1 MNILRS
7 ASLGNL
13 LGALPGA
20 GADIAAWV
28 CYSLSRR
35 FSKTPEK
42 FGTGHPGGIA
52 DAGSANNAAVA
63 GAWTPALVFGI
74 PGDTVTAIAIGVLM
88 LKGITPSPR
97 VFVTDGTLIYA
108 IFLAFA
114 IANLIML
121 PLGMIA
127 IRAARHV
134 LAIPK
139 RVLMPVI
146 LVFCIIGAYAVDN
159 TLFSVWVMLVLGL
172 LAYVMED
179 NGIPIA
185 PTILGIVLGK
195 VIEKNFLITMIK
207 HEGDLL
213 GFFQRPVAAGLG
225 IVTLLLWIY
234 LVVMAIR
241 GSRGG
246 AALKAGQG
254 G

>member
-1 MNILRS
+1 M
-7 ASLGNL
+7 

-42 FGTGHPGGIA
+42 FGKGHPEGIA

-134 LAIPK
+134 LTIPK

-185 PTILGIVLGK
+185 PAILGIVLGK

-241 GSRGG
+241 GSRDG
-246 AALKAGQG
+246 ASLKAGQG